1 MVKVLSS
8 SALKGGFEPR
18 SGTKDYII
26 GICYLSTKHTSLK
39 SKSNDLLSQNQ
50 DSVSEWRYMSLRGL
64 LFQCSCTTKIQLSV
78 LV

>member
-26 GICYLSTKHTSLK
+26 GICYLFTKHTSLK

-50 DSVSEWRYMSLRGL
+50 DSVSEWR
-64 LFQCSCTTKIQLSV
+64 
-78 LV
+78 